1 MAKLT
6 VHCIVSVLC
15 LMATTR
21 AADDAPLVE
30 ARDNAA
36 LADSLCA
43 QYPKLCAEIVA
54 RAATGGSEEREV
66 DKRASFVRLGKRA
79 SFVRLGKRASF
90 VRLGKRVSSQP
101 DSAEDVQTDDGE
113 VNKRASFVRL
123 GKRASFVRL
132 G

>member
-1 MAKLT
+1 MAKWI
-6 VHCIVSVLC
+6 VHCVVSILC

-21 AADDAPLVE
+21 AADDAPLVD

-54 RAATGGSEEREV
+54 RAASGGSEEVE
-66 DKRASFVRLGKRA
+66 KRASFVRLGKRA

-90 VRLGKRVSSQP
+90 VRLGKRYSSQH
-101 DSAEDVQTDDGE
+101 DSAEDVQTEDAGE
-113 VNKRASFVRL
+113 ADKRASFVRL